1 MGALCFVSFPGV
13 SPFFPWL
20 PGLCQRKVIYS
31 MQTREVR
38 RAPLGAVNWHFCQRC
53 SHIWKALKTNQGVWH
68 GGHLPSKPST
78 SRRIVTV
85 RNIIF
90 LSKAQEVALY
100 IGKHK
105 SWWYE
110 FCRRTG
116 IASSSWARK

>member
-1 MGALCFVSFPGV
+1 MKSREGDSAGALCFVSFPGV

-20 PGLCQRKVIYS
+20 PGLCRRKVIYN
-31 MQTREVR
+31 MQTQEVR
-38 RAPLGAVNWHFCQRC
+38 QAPLGAVNWHFCQRC

-90 LSKAQEVALY
+90 LSKAQEV
-100 IGKHK
+100 
-105 SWWYE
+105 
-110 FCRRTG
+110 
-116 IASSSWARK
+116 SSVYWET